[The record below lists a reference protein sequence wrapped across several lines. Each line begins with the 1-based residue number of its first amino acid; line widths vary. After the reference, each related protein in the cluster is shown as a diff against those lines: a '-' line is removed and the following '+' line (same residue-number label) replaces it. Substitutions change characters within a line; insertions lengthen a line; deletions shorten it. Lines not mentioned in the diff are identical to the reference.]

1 MEKLRTKEEGGPV
14 RDHTV
19 QLSGKADLRT
29 QVF

>member
-1 MEKLRTKEEGGPV
+1 MEKLRTKEGGPV